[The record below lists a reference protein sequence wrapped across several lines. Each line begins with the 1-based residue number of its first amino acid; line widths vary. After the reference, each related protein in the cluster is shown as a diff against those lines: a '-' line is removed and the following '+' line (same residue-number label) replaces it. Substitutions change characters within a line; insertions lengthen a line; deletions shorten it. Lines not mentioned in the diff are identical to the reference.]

1 MRKILITAAVV
12 AAALT
17 VIVCVVALT
26 SIGPRIGVV
35 LVERTVKERTGLD
48 LDIGGS
54 GGRLLSSFALS
65 DVTLSMSDGPTLLT
79 VDSAK
84 LSYDAKA
91 LVFDHELKGVIDVD
105 GASAAFDVVDDGL
118 LGWSE
123 LAGLSGGSAADTLG
137 GGFVFDVGVSVRDVV
152 ATYNDTATSLLASGR
167 LDGDATFATGEFNA
181 TVEGSLS
188 VEMPTLAV
196 PFDARFAG
204 YLDGTGGRVDV
215 KGLSVASHA
224 VVFDASGWIES
235 RGEGS
240 SPRMV
245 FDSDSRL
252 DLEALSVLF
261 PSIAGG
267 STVSGLIDVSA
278 TLEGAGD
285 SLLYR
290 ATLSSDVVS
299 ARGVDVHDLG
309 AGLSGDLTSVRVE
322 GLRARL
328 LGGSLDA
335 SGNVGFAGGVVEG
348 EARVLA
354 DGLEAGML
362 SSLATAA
369 GSTAP
374 PVEGRLTL
382 SAIVSA
388 SGMDVS
394 NPVLSG
400 LEGTAVGSLT
410 GGVVD
415 ARTLGGLSFEARL
428 SRGLATAELRC
439 CSTDV
444 KASGEL
450 SVEGTGDIVFSIAC
464 DDLSI
469 PAAVFGVEGLGG
481 SLAADGVVSLAAD
494 GPTASMSIT
503 VPEGTYGGHGFSPA
517 EADVTWSGGTLT
529 ARFSALAGVVE
540 GRGSLTSDGT
550 YAASVDI
557 EGLDL
562 VSVMPDSVVSAWAL
576 DGTVS
581 GRASVAGDT
590 GSVRSVEGE
599 IRHLQLTARGHGMS
613 LDAPFTFRADEDTI
627 EVSHVSLTSD
637 VGWVSVYGHLAR
649 GSEGRLAA
657 RFRSLDIAG
666 LVDLFAVQGG
676 PPLEGRLDGTAS
688 VEGDLARPNV
698 VADLSIDGFSAAG
711 IDFESV
717 TLSAE
722 SDTSD
727 LVFDL
732 EATSATSGLI
742 RANGSVPLDTSR
754 GVVPSFDPGREF
766 GLSLVCDKLEFDA
779 GSYLMPTVRGD
790 RIVSASGSALLT
802 GRADSLSS
810 IHGRGSFDQL
820 ALTFDL
826 IKFAI
831 ADTLNFDL
839 DGGAVALKPT
849 TIAVTRRRVLN
860 DEGGGHIVLSGDVTR
875 DGALT
880 ATAEVRGVQIARL
893 VRTFAPRAG
902 EPVQGDL
909 DLDVTA
915 SGTIRAPSV
924 EMTWGVERPVLSG
937 LAFTGLDGGVR
948 LEGRALVLEG
958 ASLRAGSHSIDVS
971 GTVDLASVGPDAGA
985 PELDLRVRA
994 SDFDLG
1000 TIRLADP
1007 RLSRLGGIL
1016 NADLRLT
1023 GSSDLPS
1030 LQGTL
1035 SLTKGAF
1042 RGFGLEKP
1050 LEGIV
1055 VDVAADGRTLAL
1067 NKASLSVG
1075 DGSVTAL
1082 GFVSLDAA
1090 GQVNFLLKSKL
1101 NAARV
1106 VSENAFDARFTGS
1119 IQWAGSA
1126 THSQIT
1132 GGVSVEDAS
1141 VSYDVGLSNVLQ
1153 RHPVRVTVRRPGGMF
1168 DSAMLDVEINIK
1180 DKIAVENGLVKLD
1193 LNGGVHL
1200 GGTVYAPSISGG
1212 LYAEQ
1217 GSFRFLENEFELE
1230 SLSVVFTDPRRRDP
1244 YLDLTGSANVSDRAG
1259 DEYVVT
1265 VRVQGFAQ
1273 DAVPEFTSDPSLS
1286 EPDIIS
1292 LLTLGDTAATLVG
1305 GGEAAGSS
1313 GDAFGSLARNAFIS
1327 RAFGVAESAL
1337 ERLLRLDTVAF
1348 SDRAL
1353 VNGDAAAADVT
1364 LGKKFGGLLR
1374 VNYTT
1379 AVGRLDEQEIEVS
1392 VELTKYLAIESR
1404 ADPEGDHAIDVR
1416 LRIPF
1421 R

>member
-1 MRKILITAAVV
+1 MTAAIV
-12 AAALT
+12 AAALA
-17 VIVCVVALT
+17 VVVCVVALT
-26 SIGPRIGVV
+26 SIGPRIGVGF
-35 LVERTVKERTGLD
+35 VERTVKERTGLD
-48 LDIGGS
+48 LNIGGS
-54 GGRLLSSFALS
+54 GGRLLSSFTLS
-65 DVTLSMSDGPTLLT
+65 DVTLSVPDGATLLS

-91 LVFDHELKGVIDVD
+91 LVFDHELRGVIGIE
-105 GASAAFDVVDDGL
+105 GASVAFEVAGDGL
-118 LGWSE
+118 LGWGK
-123 LAGLSGGSAADTLG
+123 LAALSGGGGAADTLG
-137 GGFVFDVGVSVRDVV
+137 GGFAFDIGVSAHDVA
-152 ATYNDTATSLLASGR
+152 ATYRDTAAGLFMSGR
-167 LDGDATFATGEFNA
+167 LDGDATFATGEFEA
-181 TVEGSLS
+181 TLEGSLS
-188 VEMPTLAV
+188 VETPTLAV

-204 YLDGTGGRVDV
+204 YLDGTGERIDV
-215 KGLSVASHA
+215 KGLSVASDA
-224 VVFDASGWIES
+224 VMFDASGWMES

-240 SPRMV
+240 SPRLA
-245 FDSDSRL
+245 FESDFRL

-261 PSIAGG
+261 PSISGG
-267 STVSGLIDVSA
+267 STVSGLMDVSA
-278 TLEGAGD
+278 TLEGSGD

-299 ARGVDVHDLG
+299 ARGVDIHDLG
-309 AGLSGDLTSVRVE
+309 ASLSGDLTSVRVE
-322 GLRARL
+322 TLGARL

-348 EARVLA
+348 EVRALA
-354 DGLEAGML
+354 DGLDVAML
-362 SSLATAA
+362 SGLATTAGAA
-369 GSTAP
+369 KPSMA
-374 PVEGRLTL
+374 GRLTL
-382 SAIVSA
+382 SATIST

-394 NPVLSG
+394 NPTLSG
-400 LEGTAVGSLT
+400 LEGTAVGSIT

-415 ARTLGGLSFEARL
+415 ARTLGDLSFDARL
-428 SRGLATAELRC
+428 SHGQATAELRC
-439 CSTDV
+439 CSTEV
-444 KASGEL
+444 KASGEP
-450 SVEGTGDIVFSIAC
+450 SVEGMGDVIFSISC

-469 PAAVFGVEGLGG
+469 PAAVLGAGGLEG
-481 SLAADGVVSLAAD
+481 SLDARGTLSLADGGPSVRLSASFPEGSYRGNVFAPAQADVSWSGDAGDAEFTVLSGVVS
-494 GPTASMSIT
+494 GVASFT
-503 VPEGTYGGHGFSPA
+503 
-517 EADVTWSGGTLT
+517 
-529 ARFSALAGVVE
+529 R
-540 GRGSLTSDGT
+540 DGT
-550 YAASVDI
+550 YEATVDVD
-557 EGLDL
+557 GLDL
-562 VSVMPDSVVSAWAL
+562 TSVVPDSMVEEWAL
-576 DGTVS
+576 SGTVS
-581 GRASVAGDT
+581 GHASVAGDT

-599 IRHLQLTARGHGMS
+599 IRELRLTARGHDVS
-613 LDAPFTFRADEDTI
+613 LDAPFTFRAGEDTV

-637 VGWVSVYGHLAR
+637 LGQASVRGHLAR
-649 GSEGRLAA
+649 GSEGRIAA
-657 RFRSLDIAG
+657 TFRALDIAA
-666 LVDLFAVQGG
+666 LVDLSGAAGV

-698 VADLSIDGFSAAG
+698 VADLSVDGFSAAG
-711 IDFESV
+711 IDFQSV

-732 EATSATSGLI
+732 EATSATAGLI
-742 RANGSVPLDTSR
+742 RANGSVPLKTSR
-754 GVVPSFDPGREF
+754 GAVPSFDGSREF
-766 GLSLVCDKLEFDA
+766 GVSLICDKLEFDA

-790 RIVSASGSALLT
+790 RIVFASGSVLLT

-826 IKFAI
+826 IKFAV
-831 ADTLNFDL
+831 AGTLNFDL
-839 DGGAVALKPT
+839 DGGAVALRPT
-849 TIAVTRRRVLN
+849 TIAMTRRRVLN
-860 DEGGGHIVLSGDVTR
+860 DEGGGHIVLSGDVSR

-915 SGTIRAPSV
+915 SGTVRAPIV
-924 EMTWGVERPVLSG
+924 EMTWGVKRPVLSG
-937 LAFTGLDGGVR
+937 LAFTGFDGGAR
-948 LEGRALVLEG
+948 FEGRALVLEG
-958 ASLRAGSHSIDVS
+958 ASLWAGSHSIDVS
-971 GTVDLASVGPDAGA
+971 GAVDLASVGPDSGA
-985 PELDLRVRA
+985 PELDLRVQA

-1000 TIRLADP
+1000 AIRLADP
-1007 RLSRLGGIL
+1007 QLSRLGGIL

-1023 GSSDLPS
+1023 GSADLPS

-1035 SLTKGAF
+1035 SLRKGSF
-1042 RGFGLEKP
+1042 RGLGLEKP

-1055 VDVAADGRTLAL
+1055 VDVAADGRTIAL
-1067 NKASLSVG
+1067 NNASLSVG

-1082 GFVSLDAA
+1082 GFVSLDDA
-1090 GQVNFLLKSKL
+1090 GRPNFLLKTKL
-1101 NAARV
+1101 NAARI

-1119 IQWAGSA
+1119 VQWAGSA
-1126 THSQIT
+1126 RQSQIT
-1132 GGVSVEDAS
+1132 GTVRVEDAS
-1141 VSYDVGLSNVLQ
+1141 VSYDVGLSDILQ
-1153 RHPVRVTVRRPGGMF
+1153 RRPVRVTVRQPGGMF
-1168 DSAMLDVEINIK
+1168 DNTTLDVEINIK
-1180 DKIAVENGLVKLD
+1180 DKVAVENGLVKVD

-1200 GGTVYAPSISGG
+1200 GGTVYSPSISGG
-1212 LYAEQ
+1212 FYAEE
-1217 GSFRFLENEFELE
+1217 GSFRFLENEFRLE

-1244 YLDLTGSANVSDRAG
+1244 YLDLIGSANVSDRSG
-1259 DEYVVT
+1259 DEYAVT

-1273 DAVPEFTSDPSLS
+1273 DAVPEFTSDPSLT

-1292 LLTLGDTAATLVG
+1292 LLTFGDTAATLVG

-1348 SDRAL
+1348 NEP
-1353 VNGDAAAADVT
+1353 VIVPGGGVAADVT
-1364 LGKKFGGLLR
+1364 LGKEFGGMLR

-1392 VELTKYLAIESR
+1392 LELTKYLAIESR

-1421 R
+1421 Q